1 MAVIRFRRVFK
12 RCLNWVDFLLLAGLG
27 GCLAEPACPEVL
39 PDFTGFVQAPVELEE
54 GVMMDEQMA
63 LCMHGYVW
71 CYCSTSFFVAAVLYG
86 CLAFQTPNGVG
97 GLLRARDL
105 METFTSRYLLM
116 RGHLL
121 PQTCLGECGRLP
133 RPCLRDTYPYRAI

>member
-1 MAVIRFRRVFK
+1 MATSGAI
-12 RCLNWVDFLLLAGLG
+12 A
-27 GCLAEPACPEVL
+27 L
-39 PDFTGFVQAPVELEE
+39 PVV
-54 GVMMDEQMA
+54 V
-63 LCMHGYVW
+63 
-71 CYCSTSFFVAAVLYG
+71 VAAVLYG

-121 PQTCLGECGRLP
+121 PQTCLGECENCLGLACGIRIVTVRLDVKSRIQYSNNNAKDQAFRLIVVLSIVP
-133 RPCLRDTYPYRAI
+133 F